1 MIDMKAVLNGDKTL
15 VNEDILVI
23 ISTGR
28 VVNSFS
34 TPQLAMNWVDKMK
47 EKHGNAVPN
56 YIIVR
61 KTTYWQ
67 EI

>member
-34 TPQLAMNWVDKMK
+34 TPQLAMN
-47 EKHGNAVPN
+47 
-56 YIIVR
+56 
-61 KTTYWQ
+61 
-67 EI
+67 